1 MRSRGP
7 GPARARGRN
16 PRRTVLWPRRSPDR
30 SHRRVRFPASTAL
43 PPGGPRFRPAAR
55 SLFILF
61 ILIRFSA
68 VPVPGSAA
76 RHAPIPTGPGLR
88 DRSPAPITPPRR
100 VRTAVAAA
108 RIPVRRPASAG
119 EIRSCRAPRPEL
131 ASG

>member
-1 MRSRGP
+1 MAPALAGP
-7 GPARARGRN
+7 LAPPRPFPRLHRASARR
-16 PRRTVLWPRRSPDR
+16 P
-30 SHRRVRFPASTAL
+30 AL
-43 PPGGPRFRPAAR
+43 PPGGPRFRPAARPPEAR